1 MTQSKIMEA
10 RNGLQLLKKKMSQ
23 RGMSR
28 GRENDQ
34 TEQPEREEIKPK
46 NNFPPPVRKSSR

>member
-46 NNFPPPVRKSSR
+46 NNFPPPGRKSSR